1 MKNAM
6 KKLLSLVLVA
16 MLLVSVV
23 PMGAMAADGFTVD
36 VTIKDETGDIKT
48 ESRSQNA
55 GDAYTAGD
63 YLNDVYHEWA
73 NTYEVA
79 KVWMKNSDTGSDGT
93 DIDLSNTITKDT
105 RLVIKLVHKDIT
117 VSFDVYQDG
126 NYKYTNTASYDYGT
140 KLTLDAALAS
150 SVGIPGAKDVR
161 CDAKGLS
168 MGNTLTVN
176 EGNIKV
182 QVILPTSEQKPTDPP
197 ATEKKDVTMTVKVEG
212 ENDKTS
218 SFKLKGESAPLSDLL
233 YYYYAKD
240 WKNNYNFV
248 RAYRSG
254 ENITDLSA
262 AIYGGDDVSVRL
274 EKKGETNPPAPDKN
288 TVTMKFLFNDSQDVS
303 ERVTVEIKGKSTTIA
318 DLLTHKWDSNWSS
331 KYEFVRANCEAG
343 TVTDINT
350 TIYAGETINI
360 RLRDKNVKPDVN
372 PVHYVIKLDSSN
384 NILAEGD
391 KTPANGKYLVV
402 RDLLDNWSSNWNGN
416 YDFSHAQVKGS
427 DKNIGLDGTVD
438 AGKTVYIMLESE
450 GGSASEQYT
459 VYFNDADNNVVYSA
473 KVNKGEVI
481 GSKIAEAARDE
492 VKNDKKGYTFEGWRL
507 NGAGNILSTNTI
519 AHTTVK
525 TSLSY
530 YPVYSK
536 NGSDSDK
543 LNSNKVYL
551 HIFLDNKVSPPAK
564 DINITDGIAKDGV
577 VTMGEVQDVVKKYY
591 SAKNDDGIKY
601 DGMYMATG
609 SWVGEFVRD
618 DKIDRIDNIDELKKD
633 GYVHINVMVNN
644 AKAKSNSNADSSNPK
659 TGDDIYMTV
668 TVMGLS
674 AAALCAVYFVSKK
687 RAVR

>member
-23 PMGAMAADGFTVD
+23 PMGAMAAE
-36 VTIKDETGDIKT
+36 DETVKIGFVVNVNGKQAYPEEGMPAIEMTQAPGTMLSDLIDSMVAYGEFDSFAGTNGTFGD
-48 ESRSQNA
+48 
-55 GDAYTAGD
+55 
-63 YLNDVYHEWA
+63 
-73 NTYEVA
+73 YEVA
-79 KVWMKNSDTGSDGT
+79 KNYAVVSGETYTLNFTQKDSSTDSGSNGDSENKKF
-93 DIDLSNTITKDT
+93 DYCIRWYYFDSEYITEEYG
-105 RLVIKLVHKDIT
+105 T
-117 VSFDVYQDG
+117 VSANGTVKL
-126 NYKYTNTASYDYGT
+126 NKYTNIDRVKVDGNAEKISDNEVKITGNQAVVDVFLTTNNPNGSTGGNPGGSTGNNKYTYNVRIYDKNGDLLKDRGWFDADANSTVY
-140 KLTLDAALAS
+140 LD
-150 SVGIPGAKDVR
+150 V
-161 CDAKGLS
+161 
-168 MGNTLTVN
+168 NNFEYYTVN
-176 EGNIKV
+176 GSDTKNYTREVKISSDNM
-182 QVILPTSEQKPTDPP
+182 VI
-197 ATEKKDVTMTVKVEG
+197 
-212 ENDKTS
+212 
-218 SFKLKGESAPLSDLL
+218 
-233 YYYYAKD
+233 
-240 WKNNYNFV
+240 
-248 RAYRSG
+248 
-254 ENITDLSA
+254 
-262 AIYGGDDVSVRL
+262 
-274 EKKGETNPPAPDKN
+274 
-288 TVTMKFLFNDSQDVS
+288 
-303 ERVTVEIKGKSTTIA
+303 RVYT
-318 DLLTHKWDSNWSS
+318 
-331 KYEFVRANCEAG
+331 
-343 TVTDINT
+343 
-350 TIYAGETINI
+350 
-360 RLRDKNVKPDVN
+360 
-372 PVHYVIKLDSSN
+372 
-384 NILAEGD
+384 AEG
-391 KTPANGKYLVV
+391 T
-402 RDLLDNWSSNWNGN
+402 
-416 YDFSHAQVKGS
+416 GS
-427 DKNIGLDGTVD
+427 T
-438 AGKTVYIMLESE
+438 
-450 GGSASEQYT
+450 SEQYT

-507 NGAGNILSTNTI
+507 NGAGNILSTDTI

-525 TSLSY
+525 SSLSY

-551 HIFLDNKVSPPAK
+551 HIFLDNKVSPPAR
-564 DINITDGIAKDGV
+564 DVNITDTIAKDGV

-644 AKAKSNSNADSSNPK
+644 AKAKSSSNADSSNPK

>member
-23 PMGAMAADGFTVD
+23 PMGAMAAED
-36 VTIKDETGDIKT
+36 
-48 ESRSQNA
+48 
-55 GDAYTAGD
+55 DAAVYGASAQVPVEVVI
-63 YLNDVYHEWA
+63 NDVYTTTKTLTINGWEPVAINEKLAKSLIDNWDNRSFVRWENSNGEVLDSKATLECGAWLDEQLAKGYTLKLYLKEVTPAPNSKTVNVYVYCGNEQISTETMTVSVGGVTLNA
-73 NTYEVA
+73 NTMPIPGYKFA
-79 KVWMKNSDTGSDGT
+79 KWSTANADNVT
-93 DIDLSNTITKDT
+93 DSYYTLNDCPDHLYLYVTKDGSGSGNGST
-105 RLVIKLVHKDIT
+105 GDSENKKFDYCIRWYYFDSEYITEEYGT
-117 VSFDVYQDG
+117 VSANGTVKL
-126 NYKYTNTASYDYGT
+126 NKYTNIDRVKVDGNAEKISDNEVKITGNQAVVDVFLTTNNPNGSTGGNPGGSTDNNKYTYNVRIYDKNGDLLKDRGWFDADANSTVY
-140 KLTLDAALAS
+140 LD
-150 SVGIPGAKDVR
+150 V
-161 CDAKGLS
+161 
-168 MGNTLTVN
+168 NNFEYYTVN
-176 EGNIKV
+176 GSDTKNYTREVKISSDNM
-182 QVILPTSEQKPTDPP
+182 VI
-197 ATEKKDVTMTVKVEG
+197 
-212 ENDKTS
+212 
-218 SFKLKGESAPLSDLL
+218 
-233 YYYYAKD
+233 
-240 WKNNYNFV
+240 
-248 RAYRSG
+248 
-254 ENITDLSA
+254 
-262 AIYGGDDVSVRL
+262 
-274 EKKGETNPPAPDKN
+274 
-288 TVTMKFLFNDSQDVS
+288 
-303 ERVTVEIKGKSTTIA
+303 RVYT
-318 DLLTHKWDSNWSS
+318 
-331 KYEFVRANCEAG
+331 
-343 TVTDINT
+343 
-350 TIYAGETINI
+350 
-360 RLRDKNVKPDVN
+360 
-372 PVHYVIKLDSSN
+372 
-384 NILAEGD
+384 AEG
-391 KTPANGKYLVV
+391 T
-402 RDLLDNWSSNWNGN
+402 
-416 YDFSHAQVKGS
+416 GS
-427 DKNIGLDGTVD
+427 T
-438 AGKTVYIMLESE
+438 
-450 GGSASEQYT
+450 SEQYT

-507 NGAGNILSTNTI
+507 NGAGNILSTDTI

-525 TSLSY
+525 SSLSY

-551 HIFLDNKVSPPAK
+551 HIFLDNKVSPPAR
-564 DINITDGIAKDGV
+564 DVNITDTIAKDGV

-644 AKAKSNSNADSSNPK
+644 AKAKSSSNADSSNPK

>member
-63 YLNDVYHEWA
+63 YLNDVYPEWA

-182 QVILPTSEQKPTDPP
+182 QVILPASEQKPTDPP
-197 ATEKKDVTMTVKVEG
+197 ATEKKPVTMTVKAEG
-212 ENDKTS
+212 KDDKTYTIE
-218 SFKLKGESAPLSDLL
+218 LKGDSAPIGDLL
-233 YYYYAKD
+233 YYHFSEN
-240 WKNNYNFV
+240 WKNDYNFDH
-248 RAYRSG
+248 AYRDG
-254 ENITDLSA
+254 NNIYDYSTLA
-262 AIYGGDDVSVRL
+262 YPGDDISVRL
-274 EKKGETNPPAPDKN
+274 TKKN
-288 TVTMKFLFNDSQDVS
+288 S
-303 ERVTVEIKGKSTTIA
+303 E
-318 DLLTHKWDSNWSS
+318 S
-331 KYEFVRANCEAG
+331 KPTEP
-343 TVTDINT
+343 T
-350 TIYAGETINI
+350 
-360 RLRDKNVKPDVN
+360 VN

-450 GGSASEQYT
+450 GGSTSEQYT
-459 VYFNDADNNVVYSA
+459 VYFNDADNNVVYTA
-473 KVNKGEVI
+473 KVNKGDVI